1 MSELQTPQDA
11 ENNTAAA
18 NPKEGFN
25 LSRWALQNAPLTR
38 YLMIVL
44 MLFGI
49 AAYFQLGQDED
60 PPFEFRA
67 MMLRAYWPGAT
78 TQQMA
83 ELVGDPMEKTLQEV
97 PHVKRVGTYSKP
109 GELTILFEA
118 AENIRGSD
126 IQNVWYTVRKHVGDK
141 RYLLPQGVQGPFFND
156 EFGDVFGIIYAL
168 QADNAEYSSAELK
181 YLADGLRQRLL
192 RVKDVNKVEIWG
204 VQPEMV
210 YINISNQRLAKY
222 GLDMQG
228 IIAQLGQQNAV
239 EATGQ
244 VETPSD
250 VVQIRMSGQF
260 QGIEQLKA
268 MPIKG
273 ANGRLLKLADIAD
286 VERGYQDPPPPQVH
300 FNGKP
305 MLALGLSMSKGGD
318 VIRLGKNLHTEIAA
332 IEQTLPA
339 GVSLKQVQDQPKVVA
354 DSVTEFV
361 QALMEAVVIVL
372 LVSFV
377 SLGLHKGGR
386 LGWFVDMRPGWVVGI
401 CIPLVLAITFISMK
415 FFDIGLHKISLGALI
430 IALGL
435 LVDDAI
441 IAIEMMVR
449 KLEEGHN
456 MMDSASYAYD
466 HTAKPMLTGTL
477 ITAAGFLPIGMAR
490 SITGEYTFAIF
501 AVTVLALIISWVVSV
516 YFLPYI
522 GSAVLKVKPHVGEHK
537 DIYDT
542 PFYRRFRSLVQTC
555 IEHRWKTILIT
566 MAVFALGVVGMG
578 KVEQQFF
585 PDSARMEVMVDYWLP
600 EGASMQANQDL
611 GQRLEKRLLAT
622 NGVESVASWMGSG
635 IPHFYLPHEQLMPQ
649 TNVGQLMVQPKTK
662 ADRDRLRE
670 QLPQQLNAEF
680 PEALTRVRFL
690 PSGPPVKYPV
700 EFRIVGPDP
709 IKLRTYADHLK
720 DLMRANPNTRNVNDN
735 WNEKV
740 KVLRLDIDQDKAR
753 ALGVTSQSL
762 AQASNIF
769 YSGATIGQLRERNDL
784 ISIVLRQSPNDERRM
799 SDLQNIYVATS
810 TGRSIPLAQIARPVL
825 DWEPGVMWRLNGD
838 YAITVNA
845 DIRDGIQPATVTE
858 QLQPVFAK
866 AQKTWPADYRMLVA
880 GAAEMSATGSES
892 IAAGFPLMLFLTF
905 TLLMLQLKSFSR
917 SLLVFLTGF
926 LGVPGVAAAL
936 LLLQRP
942 FGFVALLGFIALFGM
957 IQRNSVILIDQIE
970 EERKRGHIMWDAI
983 LIATVQ
989 RMRPIALTAAAA
1001 ILAMIPLTRSLFWG
1015 PMAVAIMGGLV
1026 AATALT
1032 LLSLPAM
1039 YAAWMDTERR
1049 FIDRFFPSWSDKTT
1063 TERVVKP
1070 LNTPSSST

>member
-1 MSELQTPQDA
+1 MMSSADQSTPAD
-11 ENNTAAA
+11 TPVAAA
-18 NPKEGFN
+18 PRAGFN

-49 AAYFQLGQDED
+49 ATYFQLGQDED

-67 MMLRAYWPGAT
+67 MMMRAYWPGAT

-83 ELVGDPMEKTLQEV
+83 DLVGDPLEKTLAEI
-97 PHVKRVGTYSKP
+97 PHVKRVGTYTKP
-109 GELTILFEA
+109 GEMTILFEA
-118 AENIRGSD
+118 AEDVRPSEIAH
-126 IQNVWYTVRKHVGDK
+126 IWYTVRKHVSDTK
-141 RYLLPQGVQGPFFND
+141 PFLPQGVQGPFVND
-156 EFGDVFGIIYAL
+156 DFGDVFGIIYAL
-168 QADNAEYSSAELK
+168 QADKGYSPAELK
-181 YLADGLRQRLL
+181 YIADGLRLRLL
-192 RVKDVNKVEIWG
+192 RVKDVNKVQIWG
-204 VQPEMV
+204 AQPEKV
-210 YINISNQRLAKY
+210 YVNISNQRLAKY
-222 GLDMQG
+222 GLDTQSIMM
-228 IIAQLGQQNAV
+228 QLGQQNAV

-244 VETPSD
+244 VQTPSD
-250 VVQIRMSGQF
+250 VVQIRVGGQF

-273 ANGRLLKLADIAD
+273 SNGTLLKLADIAD
-286 VERGYQDPPPPQVH
+286 VVRAYEEPLPTQVH
-300 FNGKP
+300 FNGQP

-318 VIRLGKNLHTEIAA
+318 VIRLGKNLNAEIAA
-332 IEQTLPA
+332 IMQTLPA
-339 GVSLKQVQDQPKVVA
+339 GVTLKKVQDQPKVVG
-354 DSVTEFV
+354 DSVREFIH
-361 QALMEAVVIVL
+361 ALMEAVVIVL

-386 LGWFVDMRPGWVVGI
+386 FGWYVDMRPGWVVGI
-401 CIPLVLAITFISMK
+401 CIPLVLAMTFIGMK

-449 KLEEGHN
+449 KLEEGHT
-456 MMDSASYAYD
+456 MMDAASYAYD

-477 ITAAGFLPIGMAR
+477 ITAVGFLPIGMAR

-501 AVTVLALIISWVVSV
+501 AVTVIALLISWVVSV

-522 GSAVLKVKPHVGEHK
+522 GASLLKVKPHVGEHK

-542 PFYRRFRSLVQTC
+542 PFYRRFRRVLEACLV
-555 IEHRWKTILIT
+555 HRWKTVLVTLGIF
-566 MAVFALGVVGMG
+566 AFGVFGMG

-585 PDSARMEVMVDYWLP
+585 PDSSRMEIMIDYWLP
-600 EGASMQANQDL
+600 EGSSMQANQDL
-611 GQRLEKRLLAT
+611 GQRLEKSLLAMD
-622 NGVESVASWMGSG
+622 GVDSVASWMGSG

-649 TNVGQLMVQPKTK
+649 TNVGQLMLQPKTK

-670 QLPQQLNAEF
+670 ELPQLLNAQF

-700 EFRIVGPDP
+700 EFRVVGADP
-709 IKLRTYADHLK
+709 VKLRAIADQLK
-720 DLMRANPNTRNVNDN
+720 NIMRANPNTRNVNDN
-735 WNEKV
+735 WNEQV

-753 ALGVTSQSL
+753 ALGVSSQSL

-769 YSGATIGQLRERNDL
+769 YSGSAIGQLRDHNDL
-784 ISIVLRQSPNDERRM
+784 IPIVLRQSPEGERRM
-799 SDLQNIYVATS
+799 SDLPNIYVATS

-825 DWEPGVMWRLNGD
+825 DWEPGVMWRLNGA

-858 QLQPVFAK
+858 QLQPLFEA
-866 AQKTWPADYRMLVA
+866 AQKTWPADYRLLVA
-880 GAAEMSATGSES
+880 GAAEMSANGADS

-917 SLLVFLTGF
+917 SVLVFLTGF

-970 EERKRGHIMWDAI
+970 EERQRGHIMWDAI
-983 LIATVQ
+983 VIATIQ

-1001 ILAMIPLTRSLFWG
+1001 ILAMIPLTSSLFWG

-1026 AATALT
+1026 AATGLT
-1032 LLSLPAM
+1032 LLALPAM
-1039 YAAWMDTERR
+1039 YAVWMDTERKLVE
-1049 FIDRFFPSWSDKTT
+1049 RFFPRWVDKTT
-1063 TERVVKP
+1063 TERVVR
-1070 LNTPSSST
+1070 PSSVARLG

>member
-1 MSELQTPQDA
+1 MNAPQTEQA
-11 ENNTAAA
+11 
-18 NPKEGFN
+18 PKPGFN

-49 AAYFQLGQDED
+49 ATYFQLGQDED

-67 MMLRAYWPGAT
+67 MMMRAYWPGAT

-83 ELVGDPMEKTLQEV
+83 ELVGDPLEKTLGEV
-97 PHVKRVGTYSKP
+97 PHVKRVGTYTKP

-126 IQNVWYTVRKHVGDK
+126 IQNVWYTVRKHAGDK
-141 RYLLPQGVQGPFFND
+141 RQLLPQGVQGPLFND

-168 QADNAEYSSAELK
+168 QADSQDYSSAELK
-181 YLADGLRQRLL
+181 YLADGLRQRLM

-204 VQPEMV
+204 VQPEVV

-228 IIAQLGQQNAV
+228 MIAQLGQQNAV

-244 VETPSD
+244 VQTPSD

-260 QGIEQLKA
+260 QGLDQLKA

-318 VIRLGKNLHTEIAA
+318 VIRLGKSLKTEIAA

-339 GVSLKQVQDQPKVVA
+339 GVTLKQVQDQPKVVA
-354 DSVTEFV
+354 DSVTEFIH
-361 QALMEAVVIVL
+361 ALMEAVVIVL

-386 LGWFVDMRPGWVVGI
+386 LGWYVDMRPGWVVGI
-401 CIPLVLAITFISMK
+401 CIPLVLAITFIGMK

-456 MMDSASYAYD
+456 MLDSASYAYD

-522 GSAVLKVKPHVGEHK
+522 GSVVLKVKPHVGEHK

-542 PFYRRFRSLVQTC
+542 PFYRRFKGLVEAC

-566 MAVFALGVVGMG
+566 LAVFALGVFGMG

-585 PDSARMEVMVDYWLP
+585 PDSARMEVMIDYWLP
-600 EGASMQANQDL
+600 EGSSMQANQDL
-611 GQRLEKRLLAT
+611 GQRLEKRLLALD
-622 NGVESVASWMGSG
+622 GVDSVASWMGSG

-649 TNVGQLMVQPKTK
+649 TNVGQIMLQPKTK
-662 ADRDRLRE
+662 ADRDRLRV
-670 QLPQQLNAEF
+670 QLPAQLNAEF

-700 EFRIVGPDP
+700 EFRVVGPDP
-709 IKLRTYADHLK
+709 VKLRAYADHLK

-753 ALGVTSQSL
+753 SLGVSSQSL
-762 AQASNIF
+762 AQATNIF
-769 YSGATIGQLRERNDL
+769 YSGAAIGQLRERNDL
-784 ISIVLRQSPNDERRM
+784 ISIVLRQSPDDERRM
-799 SDLQNIYVATS
+799 SDLQNIYVATNG
-810 TGRSIPLAQIARPVL
+810 GRSIPLAQIARPVL

-858 QLQPVFAK
+858 QLQPVFTQV
-866 AQKTWPADYRMLVA
+866 QKTWPADYRMVVA
-880 GAAEMSATGSES
+880 GAAEMSANGADS

-917 SLLVFLTGF
+917 SILVFITGF
-926 LGVPGVAAAL
+926 MGVPGVAAAL

-970 EERKRGHIMWDAI
+970 EERKLGTPIWDAI
-983 LIATVQ
+983 AIATVH

-1049 FIDRFFPSWSDKTT
+1049 LVDRFFPSFANKTS

-1070 LNTPSSST
+1070 QVRQM

>member
-1 MSELQTPQDA
+1 MSEKPIA
-11 ENNTAAA
+11 PA
-18 NPKEGFN
+18 PKQGFN

-67 MMLRAYWPGAT
+67 MMIRAYWPGAT

-83 ELVGDPMEKTLQEV
+83 ELVADPMEKTLGEV
-97 PHVKRVGTYSKP
+97 PHVKRVGTYTKP

-118 AENIRGSD
+118 AENIRGSE
-126 IQNVWYTVRKHVGDK
+126 IQNVWYTVRKHISDK

-168 QADNAEYSSAELK
+168 QAEESDYSSAELK
-181 YLADGLRQRLL
+181 HLADSLRQRLM

-204 VQPEMV
+204 VQPEVV
-210 YINISNQRLAKY
+210 YINISNQRLAQY
-222 GLDMQG
+222 GLDMQA

-244 VETPSD
+244 VQTPSD

-260 QGIEQLKA
+260 QGIAQLKA

-273 ANGRLLKLADIAD
+273 TNGRLLKLADIAHI
-286 VERGYQDPPPPQVH
+286 ERAYEDPPPPQVH

-318 VIRLGKNLHTEIAA
+318 VIRLGKNLKAEIAA

-339 GVSLKQVQDQPKVVA
+339 GVTLKQVQDQPKVVA
-354 DSVTEFV
+354 DSVAEFV
-361 QALMEAVVIVL
+361 RALMEAVIIVL

-449 KLEEGHN
+449 KLEEGHT

-522 GSAVLKVKPHVGEHK
+522 GSVVLQVKPHVGQHK

-542 PFYRRFRSLVQTC
+542 PFYRRFRHLVEAC
-555 IEHRWKTILIT
+555 VEHRWKTIFIT
-566 MAVFALGVVGMG
+566 FIVFVLGVVGMG

-585 PDSARMEVMVDYWLP
+585 PDSARMEVMIDYWLP

-611 GQRLEKRLLAT
+611 GQRLEKRLLAMD
-622 NGVESVASWMGSG
+622 GVESVTSWMGSG

-670 QLPQQLNAEF
+670 LLPTQLNAEF

-700 EFRIVGPDP
+700 EFRVVGPDP
-709 IKLRTYADHLK
+709 VKLRAYADHLK
-720 DLMRANPNTRNVNDN
+720 ELMRANPNTRNVNDN

-762 AQASNIF
+762 AQATNIF

-784 ISIVLRQSPNDERRM
+784 ISIVLRQSPDDERRM

-858 QLQPVFAK
+858 QLQPVFAQ

-917 SLLVFLTGF
+917 SVLVFLTGF

-970 EERKRGHIMWDAI
+970 QERKNGLPIWDAI
-983 LIATVQ
+983 SLATVQ

-1049 FIDRFFPSWSDKTT
+1049 LVDRFFPRWADKTS
-1063 TERVVKP
+1063 TERVMKP
-1070 LNTPSSST
+1070 LHQAGSCV

>member
-1 MSELQTPQDA
+1 MSEKPIA
-11 ENNTAAA
+11 PA
-18 NPKEGFN
+18 PKQGFN

-67 MMLRAYWPGAT
+67 MMIRAYWPGAT

-83 ELVGDPMEKTLQEV
+83 EPEADPMEKTLGEV
-97 PHVKRVGTYSKP
+97 PHVKRVGTYTKP

-118 AENIRGSD
+118 AENIRGSE
-126 IQNVWYTVRKHVGDK
+126 IQNVWYTVRKHINDK

-168 QADNAEYSSAELK
+168 QAEESDYSSAELK
-181 YLADGLRQRLL
+181 HLADSLRQRLM

-204 VQPEMV
+204 VQPEVV
-210 YINISNQRLAKY
+210 YINISNQRLAQY
-222 GLDMQG
+222 GLDMQA

-244 VETPSD
+244 VQTPSD

-260 QGIEQLKA
+260 QGIAQLKA

-273 ANGRLLKLADIAD
+273 TNGRLLKLADIAHI
-286 VERGYQDPPPPQVH
+286 ERAYEDPPPPQVH

-318 VIRLGKNLHTEIAA
+318 VIRLGKNLKAEIAA

-339 GVSLKQVQDQPKVVA
+339 GVTLKQVQDQPKVVA
-354 DSVTEFV
+354 DSVAEFV
-361 QALMEAVVIVL
+361 RALMEAVIIVL

-449 KLEEGHN
+449 KPEEGHT
-456 MMDSASYAYD
+456 MMASASYAYD
-466 HTAKPMLTGTL
+466 HTATPMLTGTL

-522 GSAVLKVKPHVGEHK
+522 GSVVLQVKPHVGQHK

-542 PFYRRFRSLVQTC
+542 PFYRRFRHLVEAC
-555 IEHRWKTILIT
+555 VEHRWKTIFIT
-566 MAVFALGVVGMG
+566 FIVFVLGVVGMG

-585 PDSARMEVMVDYWLP
+585 PDSARMEVMIDYWLP

-611 GQRLEKRLLAT
+611 GQRLEKRLLAMD
-622 NGVESVASWMGSG
+622 GVESVTSWMGSG

-670 QLPQQLNAEF
+670 LLPTQLNAEF

-700 EFRIVGPDP
+700 EFRVVGPDP
-709 IKLRTYADHLK
+709 VKLRAYADHLK
-720 DLMRANPNTRNVNDN
+720 ELMRANPNTRNVNDN

-762 AQASNIF
+762 AQATNIF

-784 ISIVLRQSPNDERRM
+784 ISIVLRQSPDDERRM

-858 QLQPVFAK
+858 QLQPVFAQ

-917 SLLVFLTGF
+917 SVLVFLTGF

-957 IQRNSVILIDQIE
+957 IQRNSVILIAPIE
-970 EERKRGHIMWDAI
+970 QERKNGIPIWDAI
-983 LIATVQ
+983 ALATVQ

-1049 FIDRFFPSWSDKTT
+1049 LVDRFFPRWADKTS
-1063 TERVVKP
+1063 TERVMKP
-1070 LNTPSSST
+1070 LHRAGSSV